1 MTNYEK
7 FMTDKTALAVQ
18 LVQFVKF
25 DKRGGESIY
34 RCPDLTV
41 GTLDEA
47 VEHVLEWLDK
57 EAE

>member
-1 MTNYEK
+1 MTNYESLMGNK
-7 FMTDKTALAVQ
+7 AELATM
-18 LVQFVKF
+18 LIQFVKF
-25 DKRGGESIY
+25 DKRGGESMY

-47 VEHVLEWLDK
+47 VEHVLGWLDK

>member
-7 FMTDKTALAVQ
+7 LMENKAELALM
-18 LVQFVKF
+18 LIQFVKF